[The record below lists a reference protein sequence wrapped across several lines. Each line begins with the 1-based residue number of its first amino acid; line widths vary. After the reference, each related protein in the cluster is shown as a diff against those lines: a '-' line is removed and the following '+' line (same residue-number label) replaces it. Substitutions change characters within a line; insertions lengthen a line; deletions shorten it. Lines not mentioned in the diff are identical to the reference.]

1 MRPMQEVREGL
12 GSCEREKIERDIFNL
27 VLRTYRVTVTE
38 VWGPYKC
45 LAVKGLGTRLVYIF
59 WGVIS

>member
-1 MRPMQEVREGL
+1 MYIYIFLCKKYIYIYIPMQEVREGL

-38 VWGPYKC
+38 V
-45 LAVKGLGTRLVYIF
+45 
-59 WGVIS
+59 

>member
-38 VWGPYKC
+38 V
-45 LAVKGLGTRLVYIF
+45 
-59 WGVIS
+59 